1 MDSRQRMDV
10 IKERLAN
17 TRGFNNLLDAVYECI
32 NNQADAIAEDTGYE
46 REMVYIA
53 LQEMIGTVDEYS
65 ADEID
70 AEIADSREE
79 W

>member
-17 TRGFNNLLDAVYECI
+17 TRGFSKLMDAVYECI
-32 NNQADAIAEDTGYE
+32 SNQADAIAEDTGYE
-46 REMVYIA
+46 REMVHIA
-53 LQEMIGTVDEYS
+53 LQEMVGIVEEYS

-70 AEIADSREE
+70 AEVADSRKE
-79 W
+79 

>member
-17 TRGFNNLLDAVYECI
+17 TKGFNNLLDAVYECI
-32 NNQADAIAEDTGYE
+32 NNQADTIAEDTGYE

-53 LQEMIGTVDEYS
+53 LQEMVGVADEYS

-70 AEIADSREE
+70 AEVADSREE
-79 W
+79 